1 MSQQFNLKRFNNGD
15 IGIIG
20 GVLVDSTVSPTE
32 TSLFGPRNLSAVS
45 SDPETDSFVSPP
57 NLSGGSGRNIYIFR
71 TEAQTDIPAGTFA
84 PLTNNKWVNGNG
96 FDFTIEVNQTNG
108 QILIKDSVDTVAIA
122 NLGSFRL
129 HERIPCALAQSS
141 GGPGTIT
148 KTVDLGTGTGT
159 CSFQFASTGPACVFT
174 IVWNSTTVVNVIG
187 SGTVSFNKNL
197 SSPTSAVVTVQSG
210 AGSSWSYTLGCP
222 GGGSPPYTY
231 PAIGSPYLF
240 NAASTSY
247 GNSLNGGVAFT
258 LTCRF
263 ENGVKNKTATL
274 VEEVV
279 GIPDVVLIEDGY
291 QRYYDSAT
299 KLNQIIIKST
309 GAEITDGSDIIA
321 IRPVNDLNSVNLTD
335 PTGTYEST
343 AYGMSKYGFDDPFFI
358 DVTLNQ
364 AASMSGVHYYVLKL
378 SSGLFSYADGP
389 IFIEAPFL
397 PANTSTTK
405 YIPIGSY
412 DATTN
417 TLLQLWEGPILLDNI
432 PNFGSQDIVTTGTLS
447 AGVGSVISGSS
458 SSDALRITQAGTGNA
473 LVVEDSPNPDSTPF
487 VVDASG
493 RVLNGLTA
501 PISVEHIN
509 GGTVAPSYQQ
519 FSTGQGVAS
528 LISISSGA
536 APQTS
541 SLSIA
546 RARGTSTTPEI
557 VQDGDWLGGV
567 TFQGYDGANYEIGA
581 RILAKASGT
590 VGVDKIPT
598 TLSFEVCKD
607 GGTTL
612 VEAMKIRSEGN
623 VSMGDPNAYFNS
635 TLNLTPVN
643 NDRAFSV
650 YHFGS
655 GDVVDIYNGDRNEQD
670 LLMNSNGKIAIGG
683 SVSNNVSFYNLKA
696 IGGSATSYGNYTNA
710 DVQSTA
716 TTAAYGYRT
725 SLSTQAASFTLP
737 NLYHYAADQD
747 DFGAGSVVTNQFGF
761 VVQSTLV
768 SATNNYGF
776 YSNINSATGRWAF
789 YGNGTADNRFNG
801 DLGLGVDPAFRLH
814 LSSDSA
820 AKPTSSTWTIS
831 SDERLK
837 ENIELADLDICYDA
851 VKNIPLKR
859 YTWRS
864 EFYSNEQIKDR
875 SKIGWIAQDVRNVFP
890 KAVGIHKFIYNEVKN
905 EEGEVIS
912 QESID
917 DCLSLNSDQIYATLY
932 GAVQK
937 LMNTVEDLQARIQQL
952 ENP

>member
-32 TSLFGPRNLSAVS
+32 TVLFGLGTSASAVAA
-45 SDPETDSFVSPP
+45 DPETDSFVSPP
-57 NLSGGSGRNIYIFR
+57 SLSGGSGRNIYIFR
-71 TEAQTDIPAGTFA
+71 TGSQIDIPFGTFA

-96 FDFTIEVNQTNG
+96 YDFTIEVNQSNG

-148 KTVDLGTGTGT
+148 KTVDLGSGTGT
-159 CSFQFASTGPACVFT
+159 CSFQFTSTGPASVFT
-174 IVWNSTTVVNVIG
+174 VVWNSTTVVNVTG

-231 PAIGSPYLF
+231 PAIGTPYLF

-258 LTCRF
+258 LNCRF

-274 VEEVV
+274 VEDVI
-279 GIPDVVLIEDGY
+279 GIPDVDLIEDGY
-291 QRYYDSAT
+291 QRYYDNAT

-309 GAEITDGSDIIA
+309 GAEFTDGSDIIA

-335 PTGTYEST
+335 PTGSYEST
-343 AYGMSKYGFDDPFFI
+343 SYGMSKYGFEEPFFI

-364 AASMSGVHYYVLKL
+364 SASMSGAHYYVLKF
-378 SSGLFSYADGP
+378 SSGVFSYADGP
-389 IFIEAPFL
+389 VFVEAPYL
-397 PANTSTTK
+397 PSNTSTSR

-412 DATTN
+412 NATTN
-417 TLLQLWEGPILLDNI
+417 TLLQHWEGPILLSPD
-432 PNFGSQDIVTTGTLS
+432 DIIN
-447 AGVGSVISGSS
+447 VGEPSVISVNS
-458 SSDALRITQAGTGNA
+458 SSDALRVTQTGTGNA
-473 LVVEDSPNPDSTPF
+473 LVVEDSANPDSSPF

-519 FSTGQGVAS
+519 FSTDQGVAS
-528 LISISSGA
+528 LITIGGTSNVA
-536 APQTS
+536 AS
-541 SLSIA
+541 SLSFA
-546 RARGTSTTPEI
+546 RARGTITAPTI
-557 VQDGDWLGGV
+557 AQDGDWLGGV

-581 RILAKASGT
+581 RILAKVDGT
-590 VGVDKIPT
+590 VGSDQMPT
-598 TLSFEVCKD
+598 TLVFQVCKD
-607 GGTTL
+607 GGGTTL
-612 VEAMKIRSEGN
+612 VEAMKIHSEGN
-623 VSMGDPNAYFNS
+623 VSMGDPDTYPYA

-643 NDRAFSV
+643 DDLAFSIF
-650 YHFGS
+650 HKGI

-670 LLMNSNGKIAIGG
+670 FLMNNNGKIAIGG
-683 SVSNNVSFYNLKA
+683 AVANSVSFYNRKA
-696 IGGSATSYGNYTNA
+696 IFGSTTSYANYTNA
-710 DVQSTA
+710 EVQSGVTNNAFAHRTA
-716 TTAAYGYRT
+716 
-725 SLSTQAASFTLP
+725 LSTDAASFTLIG
-737 NLYHYAADQD
+737 LHHYSASQSTI
-747 DFGAGSVVTNQFGF
+747 GAGSVVTNQYGF
-761 VVQSTLV
+761 VAESSLTG
-768 SATNNYGF
+768 ATNNYGF
-776 YSNINSATGRWAF
+776 FGNIASGAGRWNF
-789 YGNGTADNRFNG
+789 YANGTADNRFNG

-837 ENIELADLDICYDA
+837 ENIELADLDICYNA